1 MGNVKIEAAH
11 YRTWQFVEPL
21 VTDGH
26 DILLCAGTRDEAID
40 RVPDKTGYRFVPV
53 RFGAKDS
60 NWTREMQKAHDSF
73 KPDCVIAVN
82 FSHCLYATKL
92 CTDKPFWMDIYGD
105 MLTIQQATMY
115 RAKSNR
121 GLRTTIAFMRDTLQ
135 KGDVFSGCSEPQ
147 KHMLVGELAM
157 AGRLD
162 RNTFGYELVHV
173 IPPGAS
179 LKSTEDNASQ
189 AQTSKNKTRQR
200 ALLSKLGAELNEK
213 DFVVL
218 WCGGY
223 NTWTDTRLLFDA
235 LELAMAHAPHLH
247 FVSVGANTY
256 DAPDNVYAQ
265 LLERVSQSPYKD
277 RYHMLGWRPWTE
289 MAQFYNESDVG
300 VNLDAMHY
308 ETIYGTR
315 TRLVEMMSAGLPV
328 VSSEGTEII
337 KDIVKNEAGLVFPSG
352 DAKHFGECLVRIA
365 TNTSLRNHMAERALR
380 LATGKLSFN
389 VTLDLVRAW
398 VQNPQHAP
406 DHIQANKDRFLK
418 RVEFRMR
425 SVVRHADWVFRNVD
439 R

>member
-1 MGNVKIEAAH
+1 MGNAKIEAAH

-26 DILLCAGTRDEAID
+26 EILLCAGTRDEAID
-40 RVPDKTGYRFVPV
+40 RVPDQTGYRFVPI
-53 RFGAKDS
+53 RFGARGGH
-60 NWTREMQKAHDSF
+60 WAREMQKAHDSF

-92 CTDKPFWMDIYGD
+92 LTDKPIWMDIYGD
-105 MLTIQQATMY
+105 MLTIQQAAMY

-121 GLRTTIAFMRDTLQ
+121 GLRTTIAFMSDILR
-135 KGDVFSGCSEPQ
+135 KGDVFSGCSETQ

-157 AGRLD
+157 VGRLN
-162 RNTFGYELVHV
+162 RSTFGYDFVRNIL
-173 IPPGAS
+173 PGAPLRS
-179 LKSTEDNASQ
+179 ESEHKLNA
-189 AQTSKNKTRQR
+189 TSPIQHPRQR
-200 ALLSKLGAELNEK
+200 TLLNQLGAHLSQN

-223 NTWTDTRLLFDA
+223 NTWTDTNLLFEA
-235 LELAMAHAPHLH
+235 LEHAMKLAPHLH

-256 DAPDNVYAQ
+256 NAPDNVYAQ
-265 LLERVSQSPYKD
+265 LLERVSQSPHKD
-277 RYHMLGWRPWTE
+277 RYHMLGWRPWEE
-289 MAQFYNESDVG
+289 MTKFYNESDVG

-315 TRLVEMMSAGLPV
+315 TRLVEMIASGLPV

-337 KDIVKNEAGLVFPSG
+337 KDIVQNESGLVFASG
-352 DAKHFGECLVRIA
+352 DAKYFGECLVRIA

-389 VTLDLVRAW
+389 VTLDPVRAW
-398 VQNPQHAP
+398 VQNPKHAP
-406 DHIQANKDRFLK
+406 DHIQANKDYFLK

-425 SVVRHADWVFRNVD
+425 SAMRRADWFMRNVD

>member
-1 MGNVKIEAAH
+1 
-11 YRTWQFVEPL
+11 
-21 VTDGH
+21 
-26 DILLCAGTRDEAID
+26 
-40 RVPDKTGYRFVPV
+40 
-53 RFGAKDS
+53 
-60 NWTREMQKAHDSF
+60 
-73 KPDCVIAVN
+73 
-82 FSHCLYATKL
+82 
-92 CTDKPFWMDIYGD
+92 
-105 MLTIQQATMY
+105 
-115 RAKSNR
+115 
-121 GLRTTIAFMRDTLQ
+121 
-135 KGDVFSGCSEPQ
+135 
-147 KHMLVGELAM
+147 
-157 AGRLD
+157 
-162 RNTFGYELVHV
+162 
-173 IPPGAS
+173 
-179 LKSTEDNASQ
+179 
-189 AQTSKNKTRQR
+189 
-200 ALLSKLGAELNEK
+200 
-213 DFVVL
+213 VL

-265 LLERVSQSPYKD
+265 LVERVSQSPHKD

-337 KDIVKNEAGLVFPSG
+337 KHIVQNEAGLVFASG
-352 DAKHFGECLVRIA
+352 DTKCFGECLIRIA

-389 VTLDLVRAW
+389 VTLDPVRAW

-418 RVEFRMR
+418 RMEFRMR
-425 SVVRHADWVFRNVD
+425 SVVRRADWVFRNVD